1 MRARVGA
8 TFEGEVR
15 GPEHDEQIEQI
26 RSEAQRGT
34 RPPGLEDAKGVLMLS
49 GESGKRIA
57 ITFFDDEAGMRR
69 GDAALNEMTPV
80 GTGTRSSVEFYEV
93 AVLDMP

>member
-1 MRARVGA
+1 
-8 TFEGEVR
+8 
-15 GPEHDEQIEQI
+15 
-26 RSEAQRGT
+26 
-34 RPPGLEDAKGVLMLS
+34 
-49 GESGKRIA
+49 
-57 ITFFDDEAGMRR
+57 MRR

>member
-1 MRARVGA
+1 MRARVA
-8 TFEGEVR
+8 IFEGEVR

-26 RSEAQRGT
+26 RSEAESGN
-34 RPPGLEDAKGVLMLS
+34 RPAGLEDAKGVLILS
-49 GESGKRIA
+49 GEGGKRMA
-57 ITFFDDEAGMRR
+57 ITLFEDEEGMLR

>member
-1 MRARVGA
+1 MRARVA

-26 RSEAQRGT
+26 RSEVESGN
-34 RPPGLEDAKGVLMLS
+34 RPAGLEDAKGVLILS
-49 GESGKRIA
+49 GEDGKRIA
-57 ITFFDDEAGMRR
+57 ITLFEDDEGMRR
-69 GDAALNEMTPV
+69 GDAALNEMTPA

-93 AVLDMP
+93 AVLNMP